1 MGAGLSRAR
10 AFSIAGR
17 DHRGLI
23 VAQDDNVSSI
33 EGTMSTTVPNAA
45 RQPFSTAYTRY
56 VLGIVFLIQ
65 IFNNV
70 DRTVLSILVEPIKRD
85 FDMSDTQ
92 MGAAMGLAF
101 TIVYTLTALP
111 VARWA
116 DFSVRRSIVAGALF
130 IWSGFTAVTALVQN
144 FTQLFM
150 ARMGI
155 GIGEAGGL
163 APSLSL
169 LSDYLPPE
177 RRGRGL
183 SVVSMGAVTGM
194 GLGMVVGGWIN
205 EEWGW
210 RWAFVA
216 AGLPGMALAGIV
228 RWTVREP
235 ARGASEGGAP
245 ALDRDSSWGVLKH
258 MLGIPCYVCIVVANA
273 FSIFAVMGRNLW
285 EPSFIIRS
293 YEMGTADAGMVYFLT
308 SPMPS
313 MLGIYLG
320 GMFADRLALRDRRWY
335 LWVPAIG
342 QALSIPMLCA
352 FLLWPNSDRVS
363 LPFGLPEIPVA
374 FLFSIVGSVFS
385 TFFTAPF
392 LATIQSLAK
401 LRMRAMAAAISST
414 VSSFVGMCAGPLLV
428 GVMSDAFEMRF
439 GQEALRYSLLV
450 PTIAPIGSI
459 VFCLL
464 AARAFRSDT
473 TT

>member
-1 MGAGLSRAR
+1 
-10 AFSIAGR
+10 
-17 DHRGLI
+17 
-23 VAQDDNVSSI
+23 
-33 EGTMSTTVPNAA
+33 MSKADRNASP
-45 RQPFSTAYTRY
+45 QPFSTGYTRY

-70 DRTVLSILVEPIKRD
+70 DRTVLSILVEPIKKD

-116 DFSVRRSIVAGALF
+116 DFGVRRSIVAGALL
-130 IWSGFTAVTALVQN
+130 IWTGFTAVTALVQN
-144 FTQLFM
+144 FTQLFL
-150 ARMGI
+150 ARMGV
-155 GIGEAGGL
+155 GIGEAGGI

-205 EEWGW
+205 EVWGW

-216 AGLPGMALAGIV
+216 AGVPGMALAGVV
-228 RWTVREP
+228 RLTVREP
-235 ARGASEGGAP
+235 ARGGSEKGVPLLG
-245 ALDRDSSWGVLKH
+245 RDSLSRVFKH
-258 MLGIPCYVCIVVANA
+258 MLGMPTYVCIVVANA
-273 FSIFAVMGRNLW
+273 FAIFAVMGRNLW

-293 YEMGTADAGMVYFLT
+293 YEMGTADAGLWYFLT

-320 GMFADRLALRDRRWY
+320 GMFADRFAVRDHRWY
-335 LWVPAIG
+335 MWVPAIG
-342 QALSIPMLCA
+342 QAISIPLLCA
-352 FLLWPNSDRVS
+352 FLLWPASDRVS

-374 FLFSIVGSVFS
+374 FLFSVVGSVFS

-392 LATIQSLAK
+392 LATIQSLAM
-401 LRMRAMAAAISST
+401 LRMRAMAAAMSST

-428 GVMSDAFEMRF
+428 GVLSDGFEVRF

-464 AARAFRSDT
+464 GARTIRSDT
-473 TT
+473 PWLEKPAPRSA